1 MWLSGWAGQRLLLHG
16 AGGCRP
22 EFERGIFLEAIPMKR
37 HLILAICCLAALAA
51 AVPSCAED
59 TGGTKPG
66 AFADWRADA
75 PGVVHRIT
83 PDGLPAPYAT
93 RSAGNAPREVPQPA
107 DARLAVPAGFQVNVF
122 AKGLSEPRT
131 LRVAP
136 NGDVFVAEMNAG
148 RVRVLRPGADGTSA
162 AGDEVFASG
171 LSAPFGIAFHPPGP
185 EPRWVYV
192 AEVNR
197 VVRYPYRAGEM
208 KPAGP
213 AEVIVPQIA
222 PSFSGHI
229 TRDIAFS
236 NDGRRMFVSV
246 GSATNVAEGGALLTK
261 AVRDVKVNQAWEER
275 TALGA
280 AWGAEEHR
288 ANVLVFTPEGKEAR
302 IFATG
307 LRNCVG
313 LAVHPAADEP
323 WCAVNE
329 RDGLGDDLVPDY
341 VTRVRD
347 GGFYGW
353 PWYYT
358 GGNEDPRHKGARPDL
373 AGKVT
378 VPDVL
383 IQPHSAPL
391 SLTFYNGAMFP
402 PAYRGSAFVALHG
415 SWNRSKR
422 TGYKVVRIAVRD
434 GVPAGEYEDFLTG
447 FVVDEARVWGRPV
460 GLAVARDGALLLSED
475 AGGTIWRVSH
485 RGGQ

>member
-1 MWLSGWAGQRLLLHG
+1 
-16 AGGCRP
+16 
-22 EFERGIFLEAIPMKR
+22 MKR
-37 HLILAICCLAALAA
+37 RLSLAICGLVLAA
-51 AVPSCAED
+51 AGSLHAQG
-59 TGGTKPG
+59 TGGESKPVVFG
-66 AFADWRADA
+66 DWHADA
-75 PGVVHRIT
+75 PGVRHRVT
-83 PDGLPAPYAT
+83 PADLPAPYAS
-93 RSAGNAPREVPQPA
+93 RSAGNAAREVPQPA

-148 RVRVLRPGADGTSA
+148 RVRVLRPGADGASA
-162 AGDEVFASG
+162 AGSDVFASG
-171 LSAPFGIAFHPPGP
+171 LSAPFGIAFYPPGP

-197 VVRYPYRAGEM
+197 VVRFPYRAGEM

-213 AEVIVPQIA
+213 AEVIVPQLA
-222 PSFSGHI
+222 PAYSGHI
-229 TRDIAFS
+229 TRDIAIS

-261 AVRDVKVNQAWEER
+261 SVRDAKVNREWEER

-280 AWGAEEHR
+280 AWGAEERR
-288 ANVLVFTPEGKEAR
+288 ANVLVFTPEGKEGR

-313 LAVHPAADEP
+313 LAVNPVSGEP

-329 RDGLGDDLVPDY
+329 RDGLGDNLVPDY

-347 GGFYGW
+347 GAFYGW
-353 PWYYT
+353 PWLYI
-358 GGNEDPRHKGARPDL
+358 GGSEDPRHKGARPDL

-383 IQPHSAPL
+383 LQPHSAPL
-391 SLTFYNGAMFP
+391 SLTFYQGAMFP

-422 TGYKVVRIAVRD
+422 AGYKVVRIAAPG
-434 GVPAGEYEDFLTG
+434 GVPADEYEDFLTG
-447 FVVDEARVWGRPV
+447 FVVDDTSVWGRPV

-475 AGGTIWRVSH
+475 ANGTIWRVSY